1 MYQLDNISCAYDER
15 LIFENVNLS
24 IQKGDYVVVLGE
36 NGQGKSTFLDLLM
49 GFKAAESGKILFE
62 GDELKQILKHR
73 KSKQAYYQCLG
84 ILFQDVDIQL
94 FNQTVYDE
102 IAFSLYQANRSEE
115 EIKER
120 VLDLA
125 DVFGIHD
132 LLGRIPYQLSGGEK
146 KKVAFASIMA
156 INPDIYILDEP
167 FNNLAKE
174 ATEQLKAIL
183 RHLNSIGKTIILST
197 HHYHY
202 LADENTK
209 VCLVKDGKITLY
221 DKDTTTNNQDLKD
234 LFNQF

>member
-15 LIFENVNLS
+15 LIFENVNLT
-24 IQKGDYVVVLGE
+24 IKKGDYVVVLGE

-49 GFKAAESGKILFE
+49 GFKAAESGKLLFE

-73 KSKQAYYQCLG
+73 KSKQAYYQGLG

-146 KKVAFASIMA
+146 KKVA
-156 INPDIYILDEP
+156 
-167 FNNLAKE
+167 KE

-183 RHLNSIGKTIILST
+183 RHLNNIGKTIILST

-221 DKDTTTNNQDLKD
+221 NKDTTTKDQDLKD

>member
-15 LIFENVNLS
+15 LIFENVNLT
-24 IQKGDYVVVLGE
+24 IKKGDYVVVLGE

-49 GFKAAESGKILFE
+49 GFKAAESGKLLFE

-73 KSKQAYYQCLG
+73 KSKQAYYQGLG

-146 KKVAFASIMA
+146 KKVA
-156 INPDIYILDEP
+156 
-167 FNNLAKE
+167 KE

-221 DKDTTTNNQDLKD
+221 NKDTTTKDQDLKD

>member
-15 LIFENVNLS
+15 LIFENVNLT
-24 IQKGDYVVVLGE
+24 IKKGDYVVVLGE

-49 GFKAAESGKILFE
+49 GFKAAESGKLLFE

-73 KSKQAYYQCLG
+73 KSKQAYYQGLG

-102 IAFSLYQANRSEE
+102 IAFSLYQVNRSEE

-146 KKVAFASIMA
+146 KKV
-156 INPDIYILDEP
+156 
-167 FNNLAKE
+167 AKE

-221 DKDTTTNNQDLKD
+221 NKDTTTKDQDLKD